1 VLFAVVTA
9 LVQVTFK
16 AEDILFRME
25 ELISYLNLHFSRKQS
40 YREGCNI
47 IIICIVLVYH
57 EDLATFVSS
66 E

>member
-1 VLFAVVTA
+1 VLFAVATA
-9 LVQVTFK
+9 LVQVTFN

-40 YREGCNI
+40 YREGCDI
-47 IIICIVLVYH
+47 MICIVLVYH